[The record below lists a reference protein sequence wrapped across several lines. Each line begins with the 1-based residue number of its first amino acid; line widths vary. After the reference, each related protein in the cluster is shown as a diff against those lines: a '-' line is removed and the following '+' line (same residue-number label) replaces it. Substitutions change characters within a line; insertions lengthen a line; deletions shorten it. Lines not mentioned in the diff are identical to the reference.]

1 MRNADDDTVADIL
14 RVADNVLEVTA
25 REAILA
31 LATDMAMR
39 GVSCETQ
46 IRVLARVIVYAE

>member
-14 RVADNVLEVTA
+14 RVADNVLEGTA

-39 GVSCETQ
+39 GVSCGTQ